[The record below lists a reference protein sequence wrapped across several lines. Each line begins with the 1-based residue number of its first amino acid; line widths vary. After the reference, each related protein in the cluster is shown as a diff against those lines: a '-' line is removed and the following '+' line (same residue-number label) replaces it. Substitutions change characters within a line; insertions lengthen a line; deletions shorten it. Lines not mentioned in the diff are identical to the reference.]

1 MNALWWIVGGAV
13 LLVVAGGRMPW
24 PVVGAITSPFQ
35 SSDRPDHNGVDIRAA
50 VGTPV
55 RASDAGVVAAQ
66 YWHDRG
72 GRSMLVDYANGMRAG
87 FAHLSAYNV
96 ADGESFE
103 RGQVIAYTGDTGATT
118 GPHLHYTLR
127 DREGEYVNPEHH
139 HA

>member
-13 LLVVAGGRMPW
+13 LLVVAGSRMPW
-24 PVVGAITSPFQ
+24 PVVGAITSGFR
-35 SSDRPDHNGVDIRAA
+35 SAERPEHNGVDIRAA

-55 RASDAGVVAAQ
+55 RASAPGVVAEQ
-66 YWHDRG
+66 YWHERG

-127 DREGEYVNPEHH
+127 NTEGEYVNPGHY

>member
-35 SSDRPDHNGVDIRAA
+35 SPDRPDHNGVDIRAA

-96 ADGESFE
+96 ADGESFS
-103 RGQVIAYTGDTGATT
+103 RGQVIAYTGDTGTTT

-127 DREGEYVNPEHH
+127 NREGQYVNPQHY

>member
-13 LLVVAGGRMPW
+13 LLVVACSRMPW
-24 PVVGAITSPFQ
+24 PVVGAITSPFR
-35 SSDRPDHNGVDIRAA
+35 SADRPDHNGVDIRAA

-87 FAHLSAYNV
+87 FAHLGAYNV
-96 ADGESFE
+96 ADGESFA
-103 RGQVIAYTGDTGATT
+103 RGQVIAYTGDTGTTT

-127 DREGEYVNPEHH
+127 NREGEYVNPQHY